1 MFFFT
6 SCSCFWIFGI
16 LECIFL
22 LFLLFSFE
30 NFESVFG
37 IRIYAVWGGVKGV
50 KHLSLSIGSVD
61 WLLELS
67 KVNRKI

>member
-37 IRIYAVWGGVKGV
+37 IRIYAVWGGGERCKTFVT
-50 KHLSLSIGSVD
+50 
-61 WLLELS
+61 
-67 KVNRKI
+67 VNWFSGMAARAL